1 MIAPAPLAPA
11 PDDETLVAQ
20 AVAGNRRALETLLKR
35 HQDYV
40 YNLALRLFLH
50 PDDAL
55 DATQEVLIKV
65 VTSLKTFGGKSQFRT
80 WLYRIVVNYFL
91 NSPARRYEQLFDRG
105 ANLSALPHAAAA
117 DEATEHAASEAA
129 VEEVR
134 VLCSM
139 AMLLC
144 LSRDQ
149 RLLYVIGEIFGADHT
164 LGAELF
170 GLTPGNYR
178 VRLHRAKADLLNYVS
193 GKCGL
198 INPQNPCR
206 CPKKARALVQQG
218 IVDPSRL
225 LFNQPYTQ
233 KVAQLVHAR
242 KDPVSDDIQ
251 LRLQALFRD
260 SPYQVQQELDE
271 IFAKLLP

>member
-1 MIAPAPLAPA
+1 MTTASLPP
-11 PDDETLVAQ
+11 PDDEALVAQ
-20 AVAGNRRALETLLKR
+20 AVAGNRRALDTLLKR

-91 NSPARRYEQLFDRG
+91 SSPARRYEQLYARG
-105 ANLSALPHAAAA
+105 VDPAALPEAALA
-117 DEATEHAASEAA
+117 DDAGEHAVSEAA

-134 VLCSM
+134 VLCST
-139 AMLLC
+139 AMLMC

-149 RLLYVIGEIFGADHT
+149 RLLYIIGEIFGADHT
-164 LGAELF
+164 VGAELF

-178 VRLHRAKADLLNYVS
+178 VRLHRAKADLLSYVS

-198 INPQNPCR
+198 LNPQNPCR
-206 CPKKARALVQQG
+206 CPMKARALVRQG
-218 IVDPSRL
+218 IVDAEHM
-225 LFNQPYTQ
+225 LFTRHFTHT
-233 KVAQLVHAR
+233 VAQLVQAR
-242 KDPVSDDIQ
+242 KDQVSDDIQ
-251 LRLQALFRD
+251 LRLRALFQN
-260 SPYQVQQELDE
+260 SPFQVQAELDE
-271 IFAKLLP
+271 LFKNLLP